1 MKSVIVLS
9 AILFTVICYVSLLAH
24 DDHDKDKKDTTKT
37 DSVKIY
43 EPPYED
49 TLSNQNPDAN
59 KEVTA
64 SFDEFPHLHP
74 LIVHWPI
81 VMLILA
87 AMLQIIVVFNN
98 YRIVHFIIL
107 VLLFIGLA
115 TAYISTNI
123 LHPHTTGLS
132 LHAEKVLEMHEQ
144 MAEWTVYL
152 AGLSLLLKLIS
163 TFLVKGKKWME
174 LLVLASLISVSV
186 TISYAGHYG
195 AQLVHIEGVGPKGK
209 YLEEDH

>member
-1 MKSVIVLS
+1 MKRIIVLS
-9 AILFTVICYVSLLAH
+9 AILFSLASYTSLFAH
-24 DDHDKDKKDTTKT
+24 DDHDKDKEDTTKT
-37 DSVKIY
+37 DSVKMDVSLN
-43 EPPYED
+43 ED
-49 TLSNQNPDAN
+49 TLNNQNTDTN
-59 KEVTA
+59 REVTA

-81 VMLILA
+81 VLLILA
-87 AMLQIIVVFNN
+87 ALLQIIVVFKD
-98 YRIVHFIIL
+98 YRIVHYIIL
-107 VLLFIGLA
+107 ILLFLGLV
-115 TAYISTNI
+115 TAYISANI
-123 LHPHTTGLS
+123 LHPHTHGLS

-163 TFLVKGKKWME
+163 TFVLKGKKWME
-174 LLVLASLISVSV
+174 LIVLTALIAVSV

-209 YLEEDH
+209 YLETDH